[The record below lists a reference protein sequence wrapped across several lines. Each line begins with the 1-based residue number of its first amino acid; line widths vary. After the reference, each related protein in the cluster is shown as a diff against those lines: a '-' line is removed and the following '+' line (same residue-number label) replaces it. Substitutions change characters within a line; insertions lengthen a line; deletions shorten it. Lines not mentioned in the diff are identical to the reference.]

1 MKFSELDFQR
11 HKFAYDGI
19 QAIRFFPNGYGLS
32 VVKHMYSYGY
42 DDGLYEAAVLK
53 GVDGDYELC
62 YDTPVADDIIGYQ
75 SEDQIELLLNQ
86 IESL

>member
-1 MKFSELDFQR
+1 MKFSQLDFQR
-11 HKFAYDGI
+11 HKFAHDGI

-53 GVDGDYELC
+53 GVDGDYQLC
-62 YDTPVADDIIGYQ
+62 YDTSVADDIIGYQ
-75 SEDQIELLLNQ
+75 SEEQIELLLNQ
-86 IESL
+86 VESL